1 MSAFRNSDDIRGR
14 YGLYDFG
21 KKMLP
26 ELGFLIDMDGVVYRG
41 DEAIPEAI
49 SFLEM
54 IRDYPYLFLTNNS
67 STTPQAVLDGLVRLG
82 IRHCGIENILTS
94 AMATASY
101 LQQVTPGFTYYAVG
115 GPGLH
120 AALAEYGTA
129 DEDAPDYVVVG
140 EGEGLDYHAVTMG
153 ITMLLRG
160 RSKLIGTNPD
170 VNLDGTY
177 NGRPAVLPGCGALI
191 APFQVGSGKEPLFV
205 GKPSQVMYQQGL
217 NALGRKPGEVFMIG
231 DRPETDI
238 KGAAQIGIRT
248 ILVTTGRFKRDD
260 PYPGVTPK
268 PDLIVNSLAELDM
281 AQLRAMVHG

>member
-1 MSAFRNSDDIRGR
+1 MV
-14 YGLYDFG
+14 
-21 KKMLP
+21 P

-49 SFLEM
+49 CFLKM
-54 IRDYPYLFLTNNS
+54 IQDYPYLFLTNNS
-67 STTPQAVLDGLVRLG
+67 SITPEAVLDQLEKLG

-94 AMATASY
+94 AIATAGY
-101 LQQVTPGFTYYAVG
+101 LHRVTPGFTYYAVG

-129 DEDAPDYVVVG
+129 DEDNPDYVVVG
-140 EGEGLDYHAVTMG
+140 EGEGLDYHTVTIG

-160 RSKLIGTNPD
+160 RSKLIGTNLD

-191 APFQVGSGKEPLFV
+191 APFQVGSGMEPLFV
-205 GKPSQVMYQQGL
+205 GKPSQGMYEQGL
-217 NALGRKPGEVFMIG
+217 NALGRKPGEVIMIG

-238 KGAAQIGIRT
+238 KGAAQSGIRT
-248 ILVTTGRFKRDD
+248 ILVTTGRFRRDD
-260 PYPGVTPK
+260 PYPVHTPR
-268 PDLIVNSLAELDM
+268 PDLIIDSLSELDI
-281 AQLRAMVHG
+281 AQLNAMVTA

>member
-1 MSAFRNSDDIRGR
+1 
-14 YGLYDFG
+14 
-21 KKMLP
+21 
-26 ELGFLIDMDGVVYRG
+26 MDGVVYRG
-41 DEAIPEAI
+41 DRAIPEAI

-67 STTPQAVLDGLVRLG
+67 STTPEAVLDGLVRLG
-82 IRHCGIENILTS
+82 VRHCGIENILTS
-94 AMATASY
+94 AMATAGY

-140 EGEGLDYHAVTMG
+140 EGEGLDYHVVTMG

-160 RSKLIGTNPD
+160 RSKLIGTNLD

-191 APFQVGSGKEPLFV
+191 APFQVGSGMDPLFI
-205 GKPSQVMYQQGL
+205 GKPSPMMIQQGL
-217 NALGRKPGEVFMIG
+217 KGLGKKAGEVFMIG

-248 ILVTTGRFKRDD
+248 ILVTTGRFNEM
-260 PYPGVTPK
+260 TPIR
-268 PDLIVNSLAELDM
+268 PLPRSRISS
-281 AQLRAMVHG
+281 

>member
-1 MSAFRNSDDIRGR
+1 MT
-14 YGLYDFG
+14 
-21 KKMLP
+21 P

-41 DEAIPEAI
+41 DDAIPEAI

-54 IRDYPYLFLTNNS
+54 IQDYPYLFLTNNS
-67 STTPQAVLDGLVRLG
+67 STTPQAVLDGLARFGV
-82 IRHCGIENILTS
+82 RHCGIENILTS

-101 LQQVTPGFTYYAVG
+101 LHRVTPGFTYYAVG

-140 EGEGLDYHAVTMG
+140 EGEGLDYHTVTMG

-170 VNLDGTY
+170 VNLDGMY
-177 NGRPAVLPGCGALI
+177 NNRSAVLPGCGALI
-191 APFQVGSGKEPLFV
+191 APFQVGSGVDPLFV
-205 GKPSQVMYQQGL
+205 GKPSQVMFQQGL
-217 NALGRKPGEVFMIG
+217 NALRRKPGQVFMIG

-238 KGAAQIGIRT
+238 RGAAQIGIRT

-260 PYPGVTPK
+260 PYPAAIPK
-268 PDLIVNSLAELDM
+268 PDLTVNSLAELDV
-281 AQLRAMVHG
+281 AQLTAMVHT

>member
-1 MSAFRNSDDIRGR
+1 MA
-14 YGLYDFG
+14 
-21 KKMLP
+21 P

-41 DEAIPEAI
+41 NRAIPEAI

-67 STTPQAVLDGLVRLG
+67 STTPQAVLDGLVKLG
-82 IRHCGIENILTS
+82 VRHCGIENILTS

-129 DEDAPDYVVVG
+129 DEDTPDYVVVG

-160 RSKLIGTNPD
+160 RSKLIGTNLD

-191 APFQVGSGKEPLFV
+191 APFQVGSGMEPLFV

-217 NALGRKPGEVFMIG
+217 NALGRKSGEVIMIG

-260 PYPGVTPK
+260 PYPAVTPK
-268 PDLIVNSLAELDM
+268 PDLIVNSLAELDI
-281 AQLRAMVHG
+281 AQLRAMVHA